1 MSSGGCGS
9 AGGRLVGERT
19 RRLDSFVLSECL
31 FADDAALVCSCRE
44 EMILAARMFDKVAT
58 EFGLTLSVPKT
69 KPLVAG
75 IGLTGD
81 NLAPWELEGGVV
93 EVVDRFKYF
102 IG

>member
-1 MSSGGCGS
+1 
-9 AGGRLVGERT
+9 
-19 RRLDSFVLSECL
+19 
-31 FADDAALVCSCRE
+31 
-44 EMILAARMFDKVAT
+44 MILAARMFDKVAT